1 MCGGGSDRA
10 ARQAAAMEAQR
21 KAEIARGTDL
31 IDQAFAARQPQYG
44 DFVSALREHYT
55 SDAER
60 QKEVADRQLRFSMAR
75 GGLTGGS
82 AQTDAN
88 TNLGREFS
96 EGLLGAERQAQVGL
110 ADLMSRDDASRMN
123 LLALVQGG
131 AGAATAAQQAGTA
144 MRSNIQGAK
153 AAGLASG
160 LGDIF
165 GGTADLYKQQQE
177 AAARRR
183 GLKEAEIY
191 ANPFSRGDG

>member
-1 MCGGGSDRA
+1 MCISGSNKA
-10 ARQAAAMEAQR
+10 TRQAAAQEAERQ
-21 KAEIARGTDL
+21 AEIARGTDL
-31 IDQAFAARQPQYG
+31 IDQAFAARQPQYD

-55 SDAER
+55 ADAER
-60 QKEVADRQLRFSMAR
+60 QKEIADRQLRFSMAR

-82 AQTDAN
+82 AQVDAN
-88 TNLGREFS
+88 TELGREFS
-96 EGLLGAERQAQVGL
+96 EGILGAERQAQVGL
-110 ADLMSRDDASRMN
+110 ADLMAKDDASRMN
-123 LLALVQGG
+123 LLALVQSG
-131 AGAATAAQQAGTA
+131 ADATTAAQQAGTA

-153 AAGLASG
+153 AGGLAQG

-165 GGTADLYKQQQE
+165 GGTANLYKQQQE

>member
-10 ARQAAAMEAQR
+10 ARQAAAAEAER

-31 IDQAFAARQPQYG
+31 IDQAFAARQPQYD

-55 SDAER
+55 ADAER
-60 QKEVADRQLRFSMAR
+60 QKEIADRQLRFSMAR

-82 AQTDAN
+82 AQADAN
-88 TNLGREFS
+88 TELGREFS
-96 EGLLGAERQAQVGL
+96 EGLLSAERQAQVGL

-123 LLALVQGG
+123 LLALVQSG
-131 AGAATAAQQAGTA
+131 ANATTAAQQAGAA
-144 MRSNIQGAK
+144 MRSNIQNAK
-153 AAGLASG
+153 STGMVEG
-160 LGDIF
+160 LGDVF
-165 GGTADLYKQQQE
+165 GGTANLYKQQQE

-191 ANPFSRGDG
+191 ANPFTRGDG